1 MKAVIF
7 FFIIFFLNL
16 PFFFFKPVNCV
27 SDTRK
32 YMLEVKELAVSA
44 NTSAVMG
51 LRHFGD
57 FSQKLLNTSSTL
69 SRVNH
74 TLRKTSE
81 LITHTSKAGM
91 FAASVL
97 FRNVTACR
105 SSTNIKF

>member
-1 MKAVIF
+1 MYESCDFLF
-7 FFIIFFLNL
+7 FFNL
-16 PFFFFKPVNCV
+16 LFFKPVNCV

-69 SRVNH
+69 SQVND

-81 LITHTSKAGM
+81 LITHTSKAGT
-91 FAASVL
+91 FAASLL